1 MRNYNPI
8 VYLKSE
14 GNFETF
20 TGYLGSKSNKSTKKI
35 IWDSETPAVG
45 GRQRSCDVT
54 NNNPRTLRGK
64 ALRIETIHNAFS
76 CFFDDKMFEL
86 LLTETNKKIREK
98 LITLSRCKEHLFES
112 SKNPYLKQ
120 TSLE

>member
-8 VYLKSE
+8 EYLNSE

-20 TGYLGSKSNKSTKKI
+20 AGYLGPKSNKSTKKI

-45 GRQRSCDVT
+45 GRKRSCNVI
-54 NNNPRTLRGK
+54 NNNPGILRGK
-64 ALRIETIHNAFS
+64 ALRTETIQDAFS

-86 LLTETNKKIREK
+86 SLTKTNEKIRK
-98 LITLSRCKEHLFES
+98 KSTTLSK
-112 SKNPYLKQ
+112 
-120 TSLE
+120 